1 MVTRVP
7 AIFLKAVSGKRTPP
21 KKLVLDLISCKTLS
35 VLLSIVPIDEII
47 DTCPP
52 SLTKSSECLTK

>member
-1 MVTRVP
+1 MSYYELHQQSLSDVRLVSMEG
-7 AIFLKAVSGKRTPP
+7 LKRSVVAYQILR
-21 KKLVLDLISCKTLS
+21 LIA
-35 VLLSIVPIDEII
+35 EII